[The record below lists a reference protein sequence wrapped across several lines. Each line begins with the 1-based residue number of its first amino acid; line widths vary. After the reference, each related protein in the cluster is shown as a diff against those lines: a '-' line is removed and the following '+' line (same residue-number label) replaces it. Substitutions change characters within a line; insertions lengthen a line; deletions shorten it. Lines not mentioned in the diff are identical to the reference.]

1 MNYNISLIKKRRMKK
16 LIFTLCLGA
25 IAITGV
31 AQNAPYKNPDL
42 SPEQRA
48 EDLLGR

>member
-1 MNYNISLIKKRRMKK
+1 MKK

-42 SPEQRA
+42 R
-48 EDLLGR
+48 

>member
-1 MNYNISLIKKRRMKK
+1 MKK

-31 AQNAPYKNPDL
+31 AQNEPYKNPDL

-48 EDLLGR
+48 ED